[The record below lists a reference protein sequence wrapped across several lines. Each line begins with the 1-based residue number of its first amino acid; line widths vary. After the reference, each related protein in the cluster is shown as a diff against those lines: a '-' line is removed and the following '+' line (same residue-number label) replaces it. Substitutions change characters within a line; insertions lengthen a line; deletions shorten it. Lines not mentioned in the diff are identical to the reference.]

1 MSSTDE
7 ILKWEGLGE
16 FERQSKGGGQMESM
30 LACDGAGDRLTATV
44 KCRGF
49 YSKGSGEP
57 LKIFKQ
63 G

>member
-1 MSSTDE
+1 MSSADE

-16 FERQSKGGGQMESM
+16 FERQSKGGGQMDSM
-30 LACDGAGDRLTATV
+30 LARDGAGDRLTAMV
-44 KCRGF
+44 KGRGF
-49 YSKGSGEP
+49 YSKGRGEP